1 MKNRGSMTDTTFLSD
16 KFTLASLPENV
27 MPRTALI
34 PVYDRAAGSRFIY
47 VGAPAGSGKTVS
59 TLLWIENKGCETI
72 WIGLDK
78 YDSVTSVFF
87 KQLSLGLFSKQ
98 PQNKGMLSILNN
110 PGFSA
115 SPVEQTIALIN
126 EMHPDDT
133 PIVLVLDDLHL
144 VKNNEI
150 FKAIPF
156 IIKRLPANFTVI
168 FLSRFAPSAEFL
180 PLITD
185 KNLIGSI
192 DLRFSEDEIK
202 SYFKM
207 IGQDLTTKQSRM
219 VCDMTEGWVM
229 GVNAVAHSGMKSSED
244 LNGFDFSGYFESQI
258 WEQWQPELR
267 KFCLD
272 TAVLD
277 EFSSDLAK
285 IMTGRN
291 DADDILEDLSRTN
304 SFISCIHEDLYRY
317 HHIFQDFLRRKLH
330 DSKNSSFLYKKA
342 AEYYKAQGDYTRAL
356 RYMLDSGDWKSADGY
371 LLLFLF
377 KNRRGG
383 IADYADFLR
392 GFFDEGF
399 PKKAYREMPVLHV
412 LAAWYYYL
420 TGRYEDFA
428 LHMDSIIK
436 KLPAIAKA
444 GNEFVEFSIMAFSV
458 DFRKTMKQ
466 KEQIYGFFKVLLK
479 DYTPEGL
486 ATNIASYTH
495 GLPFVT
501 RSNVDYNEFALDP
514 DWMKGLQNTFVP
526 LLGAE
531 WEYLQPLFSATF
543 AYERGFFAEALKLIN
558 EAESLIKPI
567 HKIDGRICVQ
577 FLKHAI
583 LSHLGKNYAVQ
594 EQASLESF
602 TELIENEGQDFSPNL
617 KAYKTKMKLYEGD
630 EEAVGIWLDEYF
642 VVEIERIELFRLYQH
657 FTTARV
663 FIAAGRFDEAER
675 ILKLL
680 SDYGKA
686 LNRPIDQA
694 EALVLLAVLYSVK
707 RDKRGAETYLFAS
720 LEILCEYDYITL
732 VADEGQ
738 AIEPILKR
746 VQTKVSS
753 LDYKGKLT
761 RGYVNEVLMAAH
773 FAAKV
778 FPNYLRPK
786 ENKIDGDIKLSH
798 RQRDVIML
806 LSKGNHTAEI
816 CAITGLS
823 LSTVKTHLYFAYKKL
838 GVNDALDA
846 VLKARELGII

>member
-34 PVYDRAAGSRFIY
+34 PVYDRAASSRFVY
-47 VGAPAGSGKTVS
+47 VCAPAGSGKTVS
-59 TLLWIENKGCETI
+59 ALLWLESKAIDTI

-78 YDSVTSVFF
+78 YDSVPSVFF

-126 EMHPDDT
+126 EMHPDDI

-144 VKNNEI
+144 IKNNEI

-168 FLSRFAPSAEFL
+168 FLSRFAPPAEFL
-180 PLITD
+180 PLISAV
-185 KNLIGSI
+185 NLIGSEH
-192 DLRFSEDEIK
+192 LRFSEKEIS

-207 IGQDLTTKQSRM
+207 LGQGLTSKQCRL
-219 VCDMTEGWVM
+219 VYDMTEGWVM
-229 GVNAVAHSGMKSSED
+229 GVNAVAHSGIKSSEE

-258 WEQWQPELR
+258 WGNWSPDLR

-277 EFSSDLAK
+277 EFSSDLARV
-285 IMTGRN
+285 MTDR
-291 DADDILEDLSRTN
+291 DDSAFVLEDLSRTN

-317 HHIFQDFLRRKLH
+317 HHIFQDFLRRKLR
-330 DSKNSSFLYKKA
+330 DGKNSSMLYKKA
-342 AEYYKAQGDYTRAL
+342 AEYYKAKGDYTRAL
-356 RYMLDSGDWKSADGY
+356 RYMIHSGDWKSVDGY

-383 IADYADFLR
+383 VADYADFLR
-392 GFFDEGF
+392 GFFDDGF
-399 PKKAYREMPVLHV
+399 PAKAYREMPVLHV

-420 TGRYEDFA
+420 TGRYEEFA

-458 DFRKTMKQ
+458 DYRKTMKQ
-466 KEQIYGFFKVLLK
+466 KEQIYGFFKILLK
-479 DYTPEGL
+479 GYTPEGL
-486 ATNIASYTH
+486 ATSIASYTH

-514 DWMKGLQNTFVP
+514 DWMKGLQKTFAP

-543 AYERGFFAEALKLIN
+543 AYERGQMTEAFRLIN

-567 HKIDGRICVQ
+567 HKIDGRICVA

-594 EQASLESF
+594 EEAALESF
-602 TELIENEGQDFSPNL
+602 TELIENEGQDFLPNL
-617 KAYKTKMKLYEGD
+617 KAYKTKMKLLEGD
-630 EEAVGIWLDEYF
+630 EEAVSNWLDEYF

-675 ILKLL
+675 LLGLL
-680 SDYGKA
+680 SDYGNT
-686 LNRPIDQA
+686 LNRPIDEA
-694 EALVLLAVLYSVK
+694 EALILLAVLYSVK
-707 RDKRGAETYLFAS
+707 NDKKKAESYLFSA
-720 LEILCEYDYITL
+720 LELLCEYEYLTL
-732 VADEGQ
+732 VADEGTV
-738 AIEPILKR
+738 IEPILKR
-746 VQTKVSS
+746 VLAKVGSP
-753 LDYKGKLT
+753 DYKGKLT
-761 RGYVNEVLMAAH
+761 RVYVNEVLMAAH
-773 FAAKV
+773 FTAKA

-786 ENKIDGDIKLSH
+786 DEKTGGDIKLSR
-798 RQRDVIML
+798 RQRDVILL

-846 VLKARELGII
+846 VLKARELGLI

>member
-1 MKNRGSMTDTTFLSD
+1 MTDTTFLSD

-34 PVYDRAAGSRFIY
+34 PVYDRAAQSRFIY
-47 VGAPAGSGKTVS
+47 VCAPAGSGKTVS
-59 TLLWIENKGCETI
+59 ALLWIESKATETI

-78 YDSVTSVFF
+78 YDSVPSVFF

-98 PQNKGMLSILNN
+98 PQNKGMLAILNN

-133 PIVLVLDDLHL
+133 PIVLVLDDLHII
-144 VKNNEI
+144 KNNEI

-168 FLSRFAPSAEFL
+168 FLSRFAPPIEFL
-180 PLITD
+180 PSLTKI
-185 KNLIGSI
+185 NQIGSAN
-192 DLRFSEDEIK
+192 LRFSEHEIS

-207 IGQDLTTKQSRM
+207 LGQDLTSKQCRM
-219 VCDMTEGWVM
+219 VYDMTEGWVM
-229 GVNAVAHSGMKSSED
+229 GVNAVAHSGMKSSEE

-258 WEQWQPELR
+258 WGNWSPELR

-277 EFSSDLAK
+277 EFSPDLQ
-285 IMTGRN
+285 ITMPGRH
-291 DADDILEDLSRTN
+291 DSTSILEDLSRTN

-317 HHIFQDFLRRKLH
+317 HHIFQDFLRRKLR
-330 DSKNSSFLYKKA
+330 DGKNSSFLYIKA
-342 AEYYKAQGDYTRAL
+342 AEYYKAKGDYTRAL
-356 RYMLDSGDWKSADGY
+356 RYMLHSGDWKSVDGY
-371 LLLFLF
+371 LLLFLV

-383 IADYADFLR
+383 VADYADFLR
-392 GFFDEGF
+392 GFFDDGF
-399 PKKAYREMPVLHV
+399 PAKAYREMPVLHV
-412 LAAWYYYL
+412 LAVWYYYL
-420 TGRYEDFA
+420 TGRNEEFA

-436 KLPAIAKA
+436 KLPAIAKT
-444 GNEFVEFSIMAFSV
+444 GNEFVEFSILAFSV
-458 DFRKTMKQ
+458 DYRKTMKQ
-466 KEQIYGFFKVLLK
+466 KEQIYSFFSVLLK
-479 DYTPEGL
+479 DYTPEGIV
-486 ATNIASYTH
+486 TNIPSYTH
-495 GLPFVT
+495 SLPFAT

-514 DWMKGLQNTFVP
+514 DWTKGVQKTFAP

-543 AYERGFFAEALKLIN
+543 AYERGQMNEALRLIN
-558 EAESLIKPI
+558 EAESLIRPI
-567 HKIDGRICVQ
+567 HKIDGRISVA

-583 LSHLGKNYAVQ
+583 LSHLGMAYAL
-594 EQASLESF
+594 QAETAMDSF
-602 TELIENEGQDFSPNL
+602 TELAENEMQDFLPNL

-630 EEAVGIWLDEYF
+630 EEAVSVWLDEYF
-642 VVEIERIELFRLYQH
+642 VVEIERIEPFRLYQH

-663 FIAAGRFDEAER
+663 YIAAERFDEAER
-675 ILKLL
+675 LLKLL
-680 SDYGKA
+680 SDYGKT
-686 LNRPIDQA
+686 LNRPIDEA
-694 EALVLLAVLYSVK
+694 EALILLAVLYSVK
-707 RDKRGAETYLFAS
+707 RDRKQAESYLFTA
-720 LEILCEYDYITL
+720 LEILAEYDYLTL
-732 VADEGQ
+732 VADEGA
-738 AIEPILKR
+738 AIEPIIRR
-746 VQTKVSS
+746 VHTKVSS
-753 LDYKGKLT
+753 PDYKGKLT

-786 ENKIDGDIKLSH
+786 ENKTDGDIRLSR
-798 RQRDVIML
+798 RQKDVIML

-823 LSTVKTHLYFAYKKL
+823 ISTVKTHLYFAYKKL

>member
-1 MKNRGSMTDTTFLSD
+1 MTDTTFLSD

-34 PVYDRAAGSRFIY
+34 PVYDKAAESRFIY
-47 VGAPAGSGKTVS
+47 VCAPAGSGKTVS
-59 TLLWIENKGCETI
+59 ALLWIESKARDTI

-78 YDSVTSVFF
+78 YDSVPSVFF

-98 PQNKGMLSILNN
+98 PQNEGMLSILNN

-133 PIVLVLDDLHL
+133 PFVLVLDDLHL
-144 VKNNEI
+144 IKNNEI

-156 IIKRLPANFTVI
+156 IIKRLPANFTVVFI
-168 FLSRFAPSAEFL
+168 SRFAPPAEFL
-180 PLITD
+180 PLVTH
-185 KNLIGSI
+185 KNLIGSEY
-192 DLRFSEDEIK
+192 LRFSEDEIS
-202 SYFKM
+202 SYFK
-207 IGQDLTTKQSRM
+207 ILGQDLTDKQRRM
-219 VCDMTEGWVM
+219 VFDMTEGWVM
-229 GVNAVAHSGMKSSED
+229 GVNAVAHSGIKNSED
-244 LNGFDFSGYFESQI
+244 LNSFDFSGYFESQI
-258 WEQWQPELR
+258 WGLWTPDLR

-285 IMTGRN
+285 IMTDRN
-291 DADDILEDLSRTN
+291 DSADVLEVLSRTN
-304 SFISCIHEDLYRY
+304 SFISCIHDDLYRY
-317 HHIFQDFLRRKLH
+317 HHIFQDFLRRKLR
-330 DSKNSSFLYKKA
+330 DNKNSSELYKKA

-356 RYMLDSGDWKSADGY
+356 RYMIHSGDWKSIDAY

-383 IADYADFLR
+383 VADYADFLR
-392 GFFDEGF
+392 GFFNDDF
-399 PKKAYREMPVLHV
+399 PEKAYREMPVLHV
-412 LAAWYYYL
+412 LAAWFYYL
-420 TGRYEDFA
+420 TGRYEKFA

-458 DFRKTMKQ
+458 DYRKTMKQ
-466 KEQIYGFFKVLLK
+466 KEQIYGFFRILLK
-479 DYTPEGL
+479 GYTPEGL
-486 ATNIASYTH
+486 ATSIASYTH

-514 DWMKGLQNTFVP
+514 NWMKGLQKTFAP

-543 AYERGFFAEALKLIN
+543 AYERGQFTDALALIT
-558 EAESLIKPI
+558 ESESLIKPI
-567 HKIDGRICVQ
+567 HKIDGRICVA
-577 FLKHAI
+577 FLKHAV
-583 LSHLGKNYAVQ
+583 LLHLGKGYASQ
-594 EQASLESF
+594 EKTALSSF
-602 TELIENEGQDFSPNL
+602 TELVENEGQDFLPNL
-617 KAYKTKMKLYEGD
+617 KAYKTKMKLLLGD
-630 EEAVGIWLDEYF
+630 EEAAAAWLDEYF

-663 FIAAGRFDEAER
+663 FILTGRFDEAER
-675 ILKLL
+675 LLRLL
-680 SDYGKA
+680 SDYGEN
-686 LNRPIDQA
+686 LNRPIDKA
-694 EALVLLAVLYSVK
+694 EALLLLAVLYSAR
-707 RDKRGAETYLFAS
+707 RDKKGAESFLFAA
-720 LEILCEYDYITL
+720 LEILVEYEYSTL
-732 VADEGQ
+732 IADEGT

-753 LDYKGKLT
+753 PDYKGKLT
-761 RGYVNEVLMAAH
+761 RIYVNEVLMAAH
-773 FAAKV
+773 AQARSY
-778 FPNYLRPK
+778 PNYLRPK
-786 ENKIDGDIKLSH
+786 SDKKSSDIKLSR
-798 RQRDVIML
+798 RQKDVIML

-816 CAITGLS
+816 CALTGLS

-846 VLKARELGII
+846 VLRARELGII